1 MTDLYRPLQSLREG
15 HWFKLICGASYQHL
29 ASIRDLTL
37 AYTLA
42 GADCIDVAA
51 DPAVITAA
59 QEAIQMATA
68 LDTPDF
74 NLAPAIDTAPTVH
87 PDFLAAHRPW
97 LMVSLNDGEDPH
109 FRKAHFD
116 ADCCPPD
123 CPRPC
128 ERICPAQAIAFP
140 APPAAQGVIADR
152 CYGCGRC
159 LPVCPIGQIITEA
172 TVVNP
177 AQILPQIMALGIDAI
192 EIHTQL
198 GRVADFQRLWSAI
211 VPHCPQLKLIAVSF
225 PDGDDAIGY
234 LWTLHDV
241 IRATWSGP
249 LVWQTDGRPMSGDL
263 GKGTT
268 HAALKLAQKVLTEG
282 PPGYVQL
289 AGGTN
294 AHTVTK
300 AHQLGLLTPPRQPV
314 SLEPGPQRTIAGIA
328 YGSYARTQLLQW
340 LETGL
345 AGEGE
350 VRGEEREARGLF
362 GEWLGLAV
370 QAAAALVSP
379 LKSWF
384 VAPLDREAISSQ
396 VPALVA
402 SARPP

>member
-1 MTDLYRPLQSLREG
+1 MTDLYRPLQSLCEG

-59 QEAIQMATA
+59 QEAIQMATT
-68 LDTPDF
+68 LNIPDC
-74 NLAPAIDTAPTVH
+74 NLAPSVH

-116 ADCCPPD
+116 ADRCPTD

-140 APPAAQGVIADR
+140 APPAPQGVIAER

-192 EIHTQL
+192 EIHTQM
-198 GRVADFQRLWSAI
+198 GRVAAFQRLWSAI
-211 VPHCPQLKLIAVSF
+211 VPHCPHLKLIAVSF
-225 PDGDDAIGY
+225 PDGEDAIAY

-268 HAALKLAQKVLTEG
+268 HAALKLAQTVLTEG

-300 AHQLGLLTPPRQPV
+300 ARQLGLLTPSGQSV
-314 SLEPGPQRTIAGIA
+314 SREPGPQRTIAGIA
-328 YGSYARTQLLQW
+328 YGSYARAQLRQW

-350 VRGEEREARGLF
+350 REVRREDREARGLF
-362 GEWLGLAV
+362 GERLWSAV

-379 LKSWF
+379 LKAGLVVS
-384 VAPLDREAISSQ
+384 LEREDRFSQ
-396 VPALVA
+396 VPSPVA
-402 SARPP
+402 AARPP